1 MSWKQTA
8 QYSFADALL
17 VEYKSLFKLD
27 DVHELSIGNRSK
39 KRSAIFMPASAVCW
53 HLYTLGIPAFDDV

>member
-27 DVHELSIGNRSK
+27 DVHEIIDWKQIETTLSDLYASK
-39 KRSAIFMPASAVCW
+39 RGVPALVPFGYIR
-53 HLYTLGIPAFDDV
+53 L